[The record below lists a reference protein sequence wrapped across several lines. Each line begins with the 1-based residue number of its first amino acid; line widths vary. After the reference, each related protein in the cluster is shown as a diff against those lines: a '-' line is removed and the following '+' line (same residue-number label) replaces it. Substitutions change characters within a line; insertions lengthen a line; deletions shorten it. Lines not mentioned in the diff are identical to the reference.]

1 MKTNQIGDLNY
12 EFQPTYNPSLIHAHE
27 WYPNIKKKFTY
38 GFLTNLEDMPGG
50 RKAGSLA
57 WSGICNT
64 YFWIDPSSGIAG
76 TAMMQLSP
84 HYDKRCISIL
94 EALEKASYSELD
106 VLNNW
111 SAT

>member
-50 RKAGSLA
+50 RKADHWLG
-57 WSGICNT
+57 
-64 YFWIDPSSGIAG
+64 P
-76 TAMMQLSP
+76 
-84 HYDKRCISIL
+84 
-94 EALEKASYSELD
+94 E
-106 VLNNW
+106 
-111 SAT
+111 SATHIFG